1 MDQQTKPTVML
12 DSVEQVGVIVRN
24 LEKAVEF
31 YSSTFGWGPFEIL
44 EIEHRNYFYRGHRS
58 YARLKVALAQAGP
71 VQVELIEPVEGVTPH
86 SEFLKE
92 KGEGAN
98 HVNCGLVEDLDNV
111 LAKLAEDGIEPAY
124 RARFKV
130 YGTEVDVVYLDSG
143 KIGGLMI
150 ELYQV
155 LSMPETS

>member
-1 MDQQTKPTVML
+1 MDQKKKPTVAL
-12 DSVEQVGVIVRN
+12 DAVEQVGIIVRN
-24 LEKAVEF
+24 LEKAVDF

-44 EIEHRNYFYRGHRS
+44 EVEHRDYFFRGQQS

-71 VQVELIEPVEGVTPH
+71 VQVELIEPVEGKTPH

-98 HVNCGLVEDLDNV
+98 HVNCGLVEDLDAV
-111 LAKLAEDGIEPAY
+111 LAELAEEGIEPAY
-124 RARFKV
+124 RARFSIL
-130 YGTEVDVVYLDSG
+130 GAEVDVVYLDSG

-155 LSMPETS
+155 LSIPETS